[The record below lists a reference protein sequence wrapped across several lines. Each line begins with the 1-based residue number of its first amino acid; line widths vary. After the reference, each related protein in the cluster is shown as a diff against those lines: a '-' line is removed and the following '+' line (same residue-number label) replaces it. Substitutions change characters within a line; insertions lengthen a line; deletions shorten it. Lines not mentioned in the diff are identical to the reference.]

1 MVSLTWDLTSD
12 TRAVALV
19 TGVNGMDGSHLVDLL
34 IAKGYRVIGMER
46 RCSTPNRTNTRHLED
61 SMDFEWVTGDL
72 TDQSS
77 IIQILMDHKPDE
89 FYNLAAQSFVGVS
102 WSIPEATL
110 SANATGVLNCLEAI
124 RKIDPTIRFYQASTS
139 EMFGKMIENPARET
153 TPFYPRSPY
162 GVAKVCAY
170 WLVRNYRESHGMHA
184 SNGILFNHESERR
197 GHEFVTRKVTDGVAR
212 IALGLADHISLGN
225 LESLRDWGYAPDYV
239 EGMWRIL
246 QQDEPDDYILATGV
260 AHSIR
265 DLLDIAFDEVGINDW
280 EERGLVVQDPRFYR
294 PAEVDVLCGD
304 ASKAREVL
312 GWSPKID
319 FEEMVRRMVLNGMAI
334 LDN

>member
-1 MVSLTWDLTSD
+1 MTWDMTSEP
-12 TRAVALV
+12 RATAIV

-46 RCSTPNRTNTRHLED
+46 RSSTPNRTNTKHLED

-124 RKIDPTIRFYQASTS
+124 RKVDPSIRFYQASTS

-212 IALGLADHISLGN
+212 IALGLADHIALGN

-246 QQDEPDDYILATGV
+246 QQDEPDDYVLATGV

-265 DLLDIAFDEVGINDW
+265 DLLDVAFGEVGIKDW

-312 GWSPKID
+312 GGRRVVEN
-319 FEEMVRRMVLNGMAI
+319 EEMVRRMVRNDMNLLGN
-334 LDN
+334 

>member
-1 MVSLTWDLTSD
+1 MTWNMTADPQ
-12 TRAVALV
+12 AVALV

-46 RCSTPNRTNTRHLED
+46 RSSTPNRTNTRHLED

-124 RKIDPTIRFYQASTS
+124 RKVDPTIRFYQASTS
-139 EMFGKMIENPARET
+139 EMFGKMVENPARET

-212 IALGLADHISLGN
+212 IALGLADNIALGN

-246 QQDEPDDYILATGV
+246 QQDEPDDYVLATGV

-312 GWSPKID
+312 GWSPEVD
-319 FEEMVRRMVLNGMAI
+319 FEEMVRRMVRNDMNLLGN
-334 LDN
+334 